1 LLLRPGSTAAIDK
14 LIGIFGLRI
23 PEALKRMSVPSG
35 SKGRA

>member
-23 PEALKRMSVPSG
+23 PAHKRMNVSTG